1 MRKQGPAWVL
11 GVAWSIEFSSQDSQ
25 DLSGFG
31 GSLARITYGALREA
45 PTYLNAGVCWSPGLL
60 ELCNFNA
67 IWGGLGGVYGVL
79 QGCEKLRTHLTDR
92 RIHT

>member
-11 GVAWSIEFSSQDSQ
+11 GVAWSIEFSFQDSQ

-45 PTYLNAGVCWSPGLL
+45 PTYLNAGVCWSAGLL
-60 ELCNFNA
+60 ELCYFNA
-67 IWGGLGGVYGVL
+67 IWGAGGLYVVL
-79 QGCEKLRTHLTDR
+79 QGCEKLRTDLTDS